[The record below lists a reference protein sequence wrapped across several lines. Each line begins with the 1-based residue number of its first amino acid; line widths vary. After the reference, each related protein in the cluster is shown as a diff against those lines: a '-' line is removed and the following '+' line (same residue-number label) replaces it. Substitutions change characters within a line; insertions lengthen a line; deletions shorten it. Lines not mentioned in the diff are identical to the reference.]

1 VVYEQ
6 DLYNFFILLTLF
18 ACCKILENL
27 FNLIT
32 DEKLYL
38 LLLRWYIIGVRL
50 IIGGC
55 MIKIPNDRGEGWVEV
70 ILIVILAI
78 LILVTIFLLL
88 RPALSNLWQEFIQSL
103 Q

>member
-1 VVYEQ
+1 
-6 DLYNFFILLTLF
+6 
-18 ACCKILENL
+18 
-27 FNLIT
+27 
-32 DEKLYL
+32 
-38 LLLRWYIIGVRL
+38 
-50 IIGGC
+50 